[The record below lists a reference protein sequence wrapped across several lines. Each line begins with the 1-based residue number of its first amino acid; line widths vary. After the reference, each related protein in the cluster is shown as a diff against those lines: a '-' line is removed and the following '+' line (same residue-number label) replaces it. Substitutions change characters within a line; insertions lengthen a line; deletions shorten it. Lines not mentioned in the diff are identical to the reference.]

1 MLHRSDNSTIVL
13 IQERNDLLA
22 VLSATLDR
30 HVDPVMVRTWIV
42 TLPDELVKD
51 GELLQE
57 LEILLSDFD
66 RRQMDVTSLSG
77 LVLRVLYTAD
87 GCVQS
92 RTAEARADD
101 DWTELLTQWLQY
113 IIAKELQVLDL
124 FLVRSVVD
132 VPSLCGGRPSKLHQF
147 EMR

>member
-1 MLHRSDNSTIVL
+1 MLVK
-13 IQERNDLLA
+13 ERNDLLA

-42 TLPDELVKD
+42 TLPDELVE
-51 GELLQE
+51 GRECFQE
-57 LEILLSDFD
+57 LKILLSDFV
-66 RRQMDVTSLSG
+66 RRQMNVTSLSG

-92 RTAEARADD
+92 QTAEARADD
-101 DWTELLTQWLQY
+101 DWTELQTQRFQY
-113 IIAKELQVLDL
+113 IIAEELQVLDL

-132 VPSLCGGRPSKLHQF
+132 VPSLCGGRPSELH
-147 EMR
+147 

>member
-1 MLHRSDNSTIVL
+1 MLVK
-13 IQERNDLLA
+13 ERNDLLA

-42 TLPDELVKD
+42 TLPDELVED
-51 GELLQE
+51 RECFQE

-66 RRQMDVTSLSG
+66 RRQMNVTSLSG
-77 LVLRVLYTAD
+77 LVLRVLYAAD

-101 DWTELLTQWLQY
+101 DWAELLTQRFQY
-113 IIAKELQVLDL
+113 IIAEELQILDL

-132 VPSLCGGRPSKLHQF
+132 VPSLCGGRPSELHQF
-147 EMR
+147 EMW

>member
-1 MLHRSDNSTIVL
+1 MLVK
-13 IQERNDLLA
+13 ERNDLLA

-42 TLPDELVKD
+42 TLPDELVED
-51 GELLQE
+51 RECFQE

-66 RRQMDVTSLSG
+66 RRQMNVTSLSG

-92 RTAEARADD
+92 QTAEARADD
-101 DWTELLTQWLQY
+101 DWTELHTQRFQY
-113 IIAKELQVLDL
+113 IIAEELQVLDL

-132 VPSLCGGRPSKLHQF
+132 VPSLCGGRSSELLQF